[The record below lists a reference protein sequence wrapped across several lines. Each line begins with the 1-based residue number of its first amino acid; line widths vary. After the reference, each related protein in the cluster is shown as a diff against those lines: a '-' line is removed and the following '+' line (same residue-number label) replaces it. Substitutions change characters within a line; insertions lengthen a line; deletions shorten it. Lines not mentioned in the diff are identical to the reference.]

1 MQKRVVTMMTR
12 YGGDMVRGVVVGVR
26 VLTVADLFFFI
37 YLYLS
42 LLFVGVLHG
51 CRVSHLLHFWPV

>member
-26 VLTVADLFFFI
+26 VLTVAGLFFF
-37 YLYLS
+37 YLS
-42 LLFVGVLHG
+42 ILEFAICWRAAWL
-51 CRVSHLLHFWPV
+51 

>member
-26 VLTVADLFFFI
+26 VFTVANLFYLFI
-37 YLYLS
+37 YT
-42 LLFVGVLHG
+42 
-51 CRVSHLLHFWPV
+51 